1 MYIKV
6 GFEGVFI
13 ARTCFPDGC
22 ILLCSIPGGGA
33 ELCVYDVWN
42 DKEVEIAHKQYHTC
56 LGSRI
61 LNDLLIV
68 FLAEMFRVDYEK
80 FKEAISSNHVDYI
93 ELMRNFEA
101 IKRLVGDDSSKPITL
116 KLPMSFKD
124 HIRHASGLTLEEA
137 LTHSELQNCVSL
149 VKGSI
154 RMDRQVI
161 DLVFKDLIKQT
172 INIITKLDNRFT
184 KNNTNITHIILTGG
198 FSECKLLQSEMKQRI
213 HKVQTPNDSGVSA
226 LKGAVIYGHKLEAIS
241 CLNTTENSV
250 YSLDEFL
257 NSTEGQSVN
266 EISAIKRKLQSGLQR
281 LQEKYEEEYQSMCGI
296 DPDMQ
301 KDDAVQTEE
310 DDDAVVVLYRDS
322 TMGSQP
328 FEVELERQE
337 EGKIQGQAEEE
348 LKTQQDAEE
357 LDRIE
362 KELEQMEKELEAENQ
377 RRKEMEAQRKREG
390 EEFLKR
396 RREAE
401 EQRQREE
408 EAELKRQREAAEQR
422 EREAEERKQ
431 RAIEHQRGLAA
442 AAERRRQ
449 EELEKKK
456 KKSSV
461 CNIL

>member
-1 MYIKV
+1 
-6 GFEGVFI
+6 
-13 ARTCFPDGC
+13 
-22 ILLCSIPGGGA
+22 
-33 ELCVYDVWN
+33 
-42 DKEVEIAHKQYHTC
+42 
-56 LGSRI
+56 
-61 LNDLLIV
+61 
-68 FLAEMFRVDYEK
+68 MFRVDYEK
-80 FKEAISSNHVDYI
+80 FKQAIISNHVDYI

-124 HIRHASGLTLEEA
+124 HIRHASGFTLEEA
-137 LTHSELQNCVSL
+137 LTRSELQNCVSL

-226 LKGAVIYGHKLEAIS
+226 LKGAVIYGHNLEAIS

-257 NSTEGQSVN
+257 NATEGQSVN

-296 DPDMQ
+296 DPEMQ

-310 DDDAVVVLYRDS
+310 DDDALDVLYRDS
-322 TMGSQP
+322 RMGSQP

-337 EGKIQGQAEEE
+337 EGQIQGQTEEE
-348 LKTQQDAEE
+348 LKAQQDDEE

-377 RRKEMEAQRKREG
+377 RQMEVEAQRKREG

-401 EQRQREE
+401 EQEQRQRETE
-408 EAELKRQREAAEQR
+408 VELKRQREQR
-422 EREAEERKQ
+422 EREAEEKRL